1 MDELQ
6 DKLGAILNAPN
17 MMQQIMN
24 LANSMGNSAQQQQ
37 QSPEPSPSIPE
48 FDPGMLKKIS
58 SLASQSGI
66 DREQQA
72 LLKALSPYLNR
83 ERIGRLERAMRA
95 ARTAKIASSFLG
107 TNGISILSGR

>member
-6 DKLGAILNAPN
+6 DKLSAILSNPQ
-17 MMQQIMN
+17 MMQQIMS
-24 LANSMGNSAQQQQ
+24 LANSMSGSAPQ
-37 QSPEPSPSIPE
+37 QSPEPPPASPE

-58 SLASQSGI
+58 SLASQTGI

-83 ERIGRLERAMRA
+83 DRIGRLERAMRA

>member
-6 DKLGAILNAPN
+6 DKLGAILNDPN

-24 LANSMGNSAQQQQ
+24 LAKSMGTSSPQQP
-37 QSPEPSPSIPE
+37 PEPPLSMPE
-48 FDPGMLKKIS
+48 IDPGMLKKIS
-58 SLASQSGI
+58 SLATQGGI

-83 ERIGRLERAMRA
+83 ERISRLERAMRA

>member
-6 DKLGAILNAPN
+6 DKLGAILNDPN

-24 LANSMGNSAQQQQ
+24 LANSMGNSPQQQQ
-37 QSPEPSPSIPE
+37 TPEPPPSMPE

>member
-6 DKLGAILNAPN
+6 DKLGAILNDPN

-24 LANSMGNSAQQQQ
+24 LANSMGNSPQQQT
-37 QSPEPSPSIPE
+37 PEPSPSMPE

-107 TNGISILSGR
+107 TSGISILSGR

>member
-6 DKLGAILNAPN
+6 DKLSAILSNPQ
-17 MMQQIMN
+17 MMQQIMS
-24 LANSMGNSAQQQQ
+24 LANSMGGSSPQQP
-37 QSPEPSPSIPE
+37 PEPPPASPE

>member
-6 DKLGAILNAPN
+6 DKLSAILSNPQ
-17 MMQQIMN
+17 MMQQIMS
-24 LANSMGNSAQQQQ
+24 LANSMGGSAPQQP
-37 QSPEPSPSIPE
+37 PEPPPASPE

-58 SLASQSGI
+58 SLASQTGI

-83 ERIGRLERAMRA
+83 DRIGRLERAMRA

-107 TNGISILSGR
+107 TSGISILSGR

>member
-6 DKLGAILNAPN
+6 DKLGAILNDPN

-24 LANSMGNSAQQQQ
+24 LANSMGNSPQQQT
-37 QSPEPSPSIPE
+37 PEPPPSMPE

-58 SLASQSGI
+58 SLASQAGI

-83 ERIGRLERAMRA
+83 DRISRLERAMRA
-95 ARTAKIASSFLG
+95 ARTAKLASGFLG

>member
-1 MDELQ
+1 MEELQ
-6 DKLGAILNAPN
+6 DKLGAILNDPN

-24 LANSMGNSAQQQQ
+24 LAKSMGSSAPQQT
-37 QSPEPSPSIPE
+37 PEPPPSIPE

-58 SLASQSGI
+58 NLASQTGI

-72 LLKALSPYLNR
+72 LLKALTPYLNR
-83 ERIGRLERAMRA
+83 DRISRLERAMRA
-95 ARTAKIASSFLG
+95 ARTAKLASGFLG

>member
-6 DKLGAILNAPN
+6 DKLGAILNDPN

-24 LANSMGNSAQQQQ
+24 LANSMGNSPQQQT
-37 QSPEPSPSIPE
+37 PEPSPSMPE

-66 DREQQA
+66 DREQHHF
-72 LLKALSPYLNR
+72 SRHCRP
-83 ERIGRLERAMRA
+83 I
-95 ARTAKIASSFLG
+95 
-107 TNGISILSGR
+107 

>member
-6 DKLGAILNAPN
+6 DKLGAILNDPN

-24 LANSMGNSAQQQQ
+24 LAKSMGNSAPQQP
-37 QSPEPSPSIPE
+37 PEPPPSMPE

-58 SLASQSGI
+58 NLASQTGI

-83 ERIGRLERAMRA
+83 ERISRLERAMRA
-95 ARTAKIASSFLG
+95 ARTAKMASSFLG

>member
-6 DKLGAILNAPN
+6 DKLSAILSNPQ
-17 MMQQIMN
+17 MMQQIMS
-24 LANSMGNSAQQQQ
+24 LANSMGGSAPQQP
-37 QSPEPSPSIPE
+37 PEPPPASPE

-58 SLASQSGI
+58 SLASQTGI

-83 ERIGRLERAMRA
+83 DRIGRLERAMRA

>member
-6 DKLGAILNAPN
+6 DKLSAILSNPQ
-17 MMQQIMN
+17 MMQQIMS
-24 LANSMGNSAQQQQ
+24 LANSMGGSAPQ
-37 QSPEPSPSIPE
+37 QSPEPPPASPE

-58 SLASQSGI
+58 SLASQTGI

-83 ERIGRLERAMRA
+83 DRIGRLERAMRA
-95 ARTAKIASSFLG
+95 ARTAKLASSFLG

>member
-6 DKLGAILNAPN
+6 DKLSAILSNPQ
-17 MMQQIMN
+17 MMQQIMS
-24 LANSMGNSAQQQQ
+24 LANSMGGSAPQ
-37 QSPEPSPSIPE
+37 QSPEQPPASPE

-58 SLASQSGI
+58 SLASQTGI

-83 ERIGRLERAMRA
+83 DRIGRLERAMRA
-95 ARTAKIASSFLG
+95 ARTAKIASAFLG

>member
-6 DKLGAILNAPN
+6 DKLSAILSNPQ
-17 MMQQIMN
+17 MMQQIMS
-24 LANSMGNSAQQQQ
+24 LANSMGGSAPQQP
-37 QSPEPSPSIPE
+37 PEPPPASPE

>member
-6 DKLGAILNAPN
+6 DKLSAILSNPQ
-17 MMQQIMN
+17 MMQQIMS
-24 LANSMGNSAQQQQ
+24 LANSMGGSSPQQP
-37 QSPEPSPSIPE
+37 PEPPPASPE

-58 SLASQSGI
+58 SLASQTGI

-83 ERIGRLERAMRA
+83 DRIGRLERAMRA